1 MLGTIDHRRYL
12 IPFRSAL
19 LPQVFTDTLVIGSG
33 AAGLRSAI
41 AAADGGEVI
50 VLAKGRLDVSSTAWA
65 QGGIAA
71 ARGPDDSVDLHFE
84 DTIRAG
90 AGLCAPAAVRVL
102 VEEAPGVI
110 DELIGHG
117 MRFDRDESGGLALGR
132 EGAHSADR
140 VLHTD
145 GAATGRELVR
155 CLAGWVGGLDTV
167 RVFDE
172 CFAIDLLTVGAQRDG
187 TEGRVAGAITFHEKF
202 GLQIIWA
209 RTTILACGGAGQV
222 YRETTNPKTA
232 TGDGLAMAY
241 RAGAELADLEFMQ
254 FHPTTLYVAGAERK
268 LISEAVR
275 GEGAHLLDHEGVRF
289 MPAVHE
295 LAELA
300 PRDVVSRAIEDRLA
314 ATEAPSVFLD
324 VRHLGE
330 RFARRFP
337 TLAAELMPFDI
348 DPTRDLIPV
357 RPSAHYTIGGAW
369 TDLDGRTTL
378 PGLLATGETACLGV
392 HGANRLASNSLLDTL
407 VFGRRAGQLAA
418 ATTVSAR
425 APSRIVSDIETT
437 SRAELDLDDVRSS
450 LRSVM
455 WRNVGIRRDGAKLG
469 DVEEMFEFWAR
480 YSMDKIF
487 DEVPGWELQNLLT
500 VGALITQAAR
510 ARCETRGVHERSDHP
525 AAAAEPPAHVG
536 WRRGCGQP
544 IVHPV
549 EAGMSTSAEQSA

>member
-1 MLGTIDHRRYL
+1 MLGTIDQRRYL

-19 LPQVFTDTLVIGSG
+19 LPQIFTDTLVIGSG
-33 AAGLRSAI
+33 AAGLRAAISA
-41 AAADGGEVI
+41 AGGGEVI
-50 VLAKGRLDVSSTAWA
+50 VLAKGVLDVSSTAWA

-71 ARGPDDSVDLHFE
+71 ACGPDDSVDLHFD

-90 AGLCAPAAVRVL
+90 AGLCTPSAVRVL
-102 VEEAPGVI
+102 VDEAPGVI
-110 DELIGHG
+110 DELLAHG
-117 MRFDRDESGGLALGR
+117 MRFDRDESGELALGR
-132 EGAHSADR
+132 EGAHSAHR

-155 CLAGWVGGLDTV
+155 CLAHWVSDLETV
-167 RVFDE
+167 RVFDG
-172 CFAIDLLTVGAQRDG
+172 CFAVDLLTVGARRDG
-187 TEGRVAGAITFHEKF
+187 AEGRVAGAITFHERF

-241 RAGAELADLEFMQ
+241 RAGAEVADLEFMQ
-254 FHPTTLYVAGAERK
+254 FHPTTLYIAGAERT

-289 MPAVHE
+289 MPEVHE

-300 PRDVVSRAIEDRLA
+300 PRDIVSRAIEDRLA

-324 VRHLGE
+324 VRHLGD

-337 TLAAELMPFDI
+337 TLAAELAPFDI
-348 DPTRDLIPV
+348 DPSRDLIPV
-357 RPSAHYTIGGAW
+357 RPSAHYTIGGVW

-378 PGLLATGETACLGV
+378 PGLLAIGETACLGV

-407 VFGRRAGQLAA
+407 VFGRRAGRLAA
-418 ATTVSAR
+418 SASGPTR
-425 APSRIVSDIETT
+425 FPARIVSDIDTT

-487 DEVPGWELQNLLT
+487 DEIAGWELQNLLT
-500 VGALITQAAR
+500 VGALITRAAR

-525 AAAAEPPAHVG
+525 SLAAEPPAHVG

-544 IVHPV
+544 IVHPADAIV
-549 EAGMSTSAEQSA
+549 EMPA